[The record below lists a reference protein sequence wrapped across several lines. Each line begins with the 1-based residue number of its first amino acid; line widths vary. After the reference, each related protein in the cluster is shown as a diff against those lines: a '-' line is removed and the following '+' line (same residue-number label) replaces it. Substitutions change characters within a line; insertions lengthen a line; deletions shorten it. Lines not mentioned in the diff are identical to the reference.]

1 MIRARGVVMFTP
13 GLTEPGG
20 AGRRSNLLATE
31 LCRRGWQVRVITRA
45 GTLHRFVSTTSPGMK
60 AVEVPGFSAPRI
72 GALLFLIVAIPLG
85 LWWGLRSRVFLTVQ
99 LTSQTTAGA
108 ICSFLLRRPLIA
120 LLTTGG
126 SVSETAYIRNSRIR
140 HLRRALL
147 SKATMLVAQTEHAA
161 QDLAL
166 LIPSARVE
174 ILPNPVRTM
183 EDTPLNGEPL
193 VLFAGRFSHEKDLNV
208 LLDAWE
214 EVVADDQAARLT
226 LLGEGGAYRSVES
239 ELRSRIAMSSALK
252 ETVTLPGW
260 VADIDMYLLSHDVF
274 AFTSRSEGMSNSL
287 LEAVA
292 AGRVIVASDI
302 ASNIAVLGSE
312 HPLFFRTGDATD
324 LLRALKAAIY
334 DDKLRTVALQN
345 VRNRAP
351 LFRTEIFLDKVE
363 ALIDSCA

>member
-1 MIRARGVVMFTP
+1 MSNPGRIVMFTP

-20 AGRRSNLLATE
+20 AARRSYLLATE
-31 LCRRGWQVRVITRA
+31 LGRRGWQVRVITRA
-45 GTLHRFVSTTSPGMK
+45 GTLRRVVSTTSPGMK

-72 GALLFLIVAIPLG
+72 GAVLFLIVAIPLG
-85 LWWGLRSRVFLTVQ
+85 LWWGLRSRAFLAVQ

-108 ICSFLLRRPLIA
+108 ICAFLLRKPLIA
-120 LLTTGG
+120 FLTTGG
-126 SVSETAYIRNSRIR
+126 SVSETAYIRSSRIR
-140 HLRRALL
+140 RLRSALL
-147 SKATMLVAQTEHAA
+147 SKATVLVAQTEHAA
-161 QDLAL
+161 QDLARL
-166 LIPSARVE
+166 VPSTRVE

-183 EDTPLNGEPL
+183 KDAPLNGTPL
-193 VLFAGRFSHEKDLNV
+193 VLFAGRFSQEKDLHV

-214 EVVADDQAARLT
+214 KLIADDDGARLT

-239 ELRSRIAMSSALK
+239 ELRSRIAMSSVLQ
-252 ETVTLPGW
+252 ETVALPGW
-260 VADIDMYLLSHDVF
+260 VVDVDTYLLSHDVF

-302 ASNIAVLGSE
+302 ASNVSVLGSE
-312 HPLFFRTGDATD
+312 HPLFFRSGDATD

-334 DDKLRTVALQN
+334 DDKLRTAALQN
-345 VRNRAP
+345 TRNRAP

-363 ALIDSCA
+363 ALIDSCG